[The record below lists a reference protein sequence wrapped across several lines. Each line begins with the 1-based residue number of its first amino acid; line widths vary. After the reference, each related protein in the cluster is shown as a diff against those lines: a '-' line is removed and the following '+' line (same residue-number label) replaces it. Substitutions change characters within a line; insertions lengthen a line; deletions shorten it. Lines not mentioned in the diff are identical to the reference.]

1 MKAML
6 LSGAILAAAICF
18 GAPEDDFR
26 AVLTA
31 AKSLESELRS
41 AKNEGQ
47 ASDFDILD
55 ATLTRLRAEI
65 ALSYAVKA
73 DKSAFT
79 RIRIDAESTLRRYE
93 SLINAK
99 QNAGLLSKVEAAR
112 LRLRVA
118 TFRLEISEALAPAWN
133 LN

>member
-1 MKAML
+1 MKRTL
-6 LSGAILAAAICF
+6 FAIALFSAALCF
-18 GAPEDDFR
+18 SAPVDDFR

-31 AKSLESELRS
+31 AKSLEAELRS
-41 AKNEGQ
+41 ANNAGQ
-47 ASDFDILD
+47 ASEFDVLD

-65 ALSYAVKA
+65 ALSYAV
-73 DKSAFT
+73 
-79 RIRIDAESTLRRYE
+79 
-93 SLINAK
+93 

-118 TFRLEISEALAPAWN
+118 TFRLEISEALAPAWD

>member
-1 MKAML
+1 MKAIL
-6 LSGAILAAAICF
+6 LSGAILAAALCF
-18 GAPEDDFR
+18 GATEDDFR

-99 QNAGLLSKVEAAR
+99 QSAGLLSKVEAAR

>member
-99 QNAGLLSKVEAAR
+99 QSKVEAAR

-118 TFRLEISEALAPAWN
+118 TFRLEISEALAPAWD

>member
-1 MKAML
+1 MKRTL
-6 LSGAILAAAICF
+6 FAIALFSAALCF
-18 GAPEDDFR
+18 SAPVDDFR

-31 AKSLESELRS
+31 AKSLEAELRS
-41 AKNEGQ
+41 ANNAGQ
-47 ASDFDILD
+47 ASEFDVLD

-99 QNAGLLSKVEAAR
+99 QNAGLLSKVDAAR

-118 TFRLEISEALAPAWN
+118 TFRLEISEALAPAWD

>member
-1 MKAML
+1 MKAIL
-6 LSGAILAAAICF
+6 LSGAILAAALCF
-18 GAPEDDFR
+18 GAPEDDFS

-99 QNAGLLSKVEAAR
+99 QSAGLLSKVEAAR